1 MIDLERQKRIG
12 IRQAKKTIAN
22 IYKRRKNGDKRP
34 DDQDKI
40 AEIFKWN
47 EYHIPLKTILAL
59 APYTPLFGHPSGKQ
73 QKTHWVTFMKLDHNK
88 KEISGADL

>member
-22 IYKRRKNGDKRP
+22 IYKRRKNGDKRK

-40 AEIFKWN
+40 AELN
-47 EYHIPLKTILAL
+47 RTIARWQS
-59 APYTPLFGHPSGKQ
+59 AGPKG
-73 QKTHWVTFMKLDHNK
+73 WKL
-88 KEISGADL
+88 

>member
-40 AEIFKWN
+40 AELN
-47 EYHIPLKTILAL
+47 RTIARWQS
-59 APYTPLFGHPSGKQ
+59 TSSKG
-73 QKTHWVTFMKLDHNK
+73 WKL
-88 KEISGADL
+88 

>member
-22 IYKRRKNGDKRP
+22 IYKRRKNGDKRY

-40 AEIFKWN
+40 AELN
-47 EYHIPLKTILAL
+47 RTIARWQS
-59 APYTPLFGHPSGKQ
+59 TSSKG
-73 QKTHWVTFMKLDHNK
+73 WKL
-88 KEISGADL
+88 